1 MASATLASHDGEEVL
16 FEGRAALVPSVG
28 TLLLA
33 ILTLG
38 LWLLVR
44 WFQTMGQHLPHHD
57 AAHRR
62 GDRRAVEEAGAD
74 RPVSRGG
81 LHGRAPFGQRI
92 MGTGNL
98 LLKTFDKTT
107 PELNVL
113 AIKTDVVKLYES
125 VRAAT
130 EADKP
135 RRGVRMVDYE
145 TGTALTRFDLHALVR
160 RRIGRQERVDDR
172 RRRREVRDRATTPD
186 PGPT

>member
-16 FEGRAALVPSVG
+16 FEGRAALVPSFA
-28 TLLLA
+28 TLLAA

-44 WFQTMGQHLPHHD
+44 WFQTLGKNYRITN
-57 AAHRR
+57 RR
-62 GDRRAVEEAGAD
+62 IVVETGVLSKKLEQIDLYRVAD
-74 RPVSRGG
+74 YTVER
-81 LHGRAPFGQRI
+81 PFGQRI

-107 PELNVL
+107 PELNVM
-113 AIKTDVVKLYES
+113 AIKTDVVKLYEA

-130 EADKP
+130 EADKA

-145 TGTALTRFDLHALVR
+145 TAGS
-160 RRIGRQERVDDR
+160 
-172 RRRREVRDRATTPD
+172 
-186 PGPT
+186 

>member
-16 FEGRAALVPSVG
+16 FEGRAALVPGVG

-38 LWLLVR
+38 LWLIVR
-44 WFQTMGQHLPHHD
+44 WFQTLGRTYRITT
-57 AAHRR
+57 RR
-62 GDRRAVEEAGAD
+62 IVVETGVLSKKLEQIDLYRVAD
-74 RPVSRGG
+74 YTVER
-81 LHGRAPFGQRI
+81 PFGQRI

-107 PELNVL
+107 PELSVL
-113 AIKTDVVKLYES
+113 AINTDVVKLYER

-130 EADKP
+130 EADKA

-145 TGTALTRFDLHALVR
+145 SGSV
-160 RRIGRQERVDDR
+160 GN
-172 RRRREVRDRATTPD
+172 
-186 PGPT
+186 